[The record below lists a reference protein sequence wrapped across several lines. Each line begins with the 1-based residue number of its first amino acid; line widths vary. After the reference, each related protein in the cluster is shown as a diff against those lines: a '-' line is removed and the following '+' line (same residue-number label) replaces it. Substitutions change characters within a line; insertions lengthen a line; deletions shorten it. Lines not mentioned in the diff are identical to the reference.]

1 MIIGASFDT
10 VDDQRAFADAEGF
23 PYRLIS
29 DTDRSVGRAYHAE
42 RQPGEEYHDYGVP
55 RRISYLI
62 DPQGRIAVAYDLT
75 GKDLASHAA
84 EVLADIAA
92 RS

>member
-1 MIIGASFDT
+1 MGASFDT
-10 VDDQRAFADAEGF
+10 VEEQLAFAEAESF
-23 PYRLIS
+23 PYALIS
-29 DTDRSVGRAYHAE
+29 DIDKSIGRRYHAE
-42 RQPGEEYHDYGVP
+42 RQPGEDYYEHGLP

-62 DPQGRIAVAYDLT
+62 DPEGRIAATYDLA
-75 GKDLASHAA
+75 GKDLYAHAA

>member
-29 DTDRSVGRAYHAE
+29 DTDRSVGRAYQAE
-42 RQPGEEYHDYGVP
+42 RQPGEDYYDHGVP

-62 DPQGRIAVAYDLT
+62 DRQGRIAATYDLA